1 MVLGTLGYHDYEGP
15 ATELE
20 ERESLGR
27 DIQKQDALILR
38 NHGLLTVGRT
48 IPEAFKRAY
57 YLDLACQIQTSALA
71 TGQELEVLPETVQR
85 ETFKLWKES
94 FATRKQNGRASG
106 REGVGQ

>member
-27 DIQKQDALILR
+27 DIQEQDALILR

-71 TGQELEVLPETVQR
+71 TGQALEVIPETVNKD
-85 ETFKLWKES
+85 TFQHCEERVAPRQPGALP
-94 FATRKQNGRASG
+94 RKPAPA
-106 REGVGQ
+106 